1 MKIYLFLIIFSLFSI
16 QALYS
21 SSPEEIYQSARPS
34 ICLVSFYQNIA
45 SDSKIGSFDKIKKHR
60 TGILVSPNGLVMVSN
75 DVYPVSLDF
84 ASSGGSLLSGMPSDF
99 KVKLSN
105 GEEYPAHFL
114 GKDDQAMVAFIK
126 IHSMRDDFFPYIEFS
141 TTQSV
146 KMSNSIFTLELL
158 AQNYNFSAL
167 FTTHQINAVIESPQ
181 RKFLINNYSP
191 ALSAGGLVLSDQGQA
206 IGVIV
211 NQSFDFTFLQPGDFE
226 DFHKNYLEIAPS
238 EWFVD
243 LIKNPP
249 NIQENQLSQKS
260 WLGIRMQALTP
271 ELRQY
276 WNVPQNGGIIINQVF
291 PKSPAEKSKLKTGDI
306 ILAVDDST
314 LLIEKD
320 EHTARLRNLI
330 LSYIPGSEIQLK
342 IFRQGNTLS
351 KKVILAAAPK
361 AIGLAASFPVAE
373 WGFEIRELTRDII
386 YQDDLPLNTPGVFV
400 YQVDRAS
407 PAGIGGLLIGDIIQE
422 INQQKIN
429 NFDQAKKII
438 TNFIDLSQKM
448 HMLKVLSNRNTR
460 YVFIDLKK

>member
-1 MKIYLFLIIFSLFSI
+1 MKTIFLFIPLLIL
-16 QALYS
+16 ATETVYS
-21 SSPEEIYQSARPS
+21 STPREIYQSARQS

-60 TGILVSPNGLVMVSN
+60 TGLLVSPNGLVMVSN

-105 GEEYPAHFL
+105 GDEYPAHFL

-126 IHSMRDDFFPYIEFS
+126 IQSVRDDLFPYTEFVP
-141 TTQSV
+141 TQNVEMSDSV
-146 KMSNSIFTLELL
+146 YALELL
-158 AQNYNFSAL
+158 AQNYNFSDL
-167 FTTHQINAVIESPQ
+167 FTVHEINAIIESPQ

-191 ALSAGGLVLSDQGQA
+191 ALSAGGLVLNSRGQA

-211 NQSFDFTFLQPGDFE
+211 NQAFDFTFLQPGDFG
-226 DFHKNYLEIAPS
+226 DFQKNYLEIAPS

-243 LIKNPP
+243 LIRTPP
-249 NIQENQLSQKS
+249 NMQENQLSQKS

-271 ELRQY
+271 ELQQY
-276 WNVPQNGGIIINQVF
+276 WNVPQDGGIIINQVF
-291 PKSPAEKSKLKTGDI
+291 PKSPAEKASLKTGDI

-314 LLIEKD
+314 LLIKKD

-330 LSYIPGSEIQLK
+330 LSYLPGSEIQLR
-342 IFRQGNTLS
+342 IFRQGKTLS
-351 KKVILAAAPK
+351 KKVTLTAAPK

-422 INQQKIN
+422 INQQKIRS
-429 NFDQAKKII
+429 FDQAKKII
-438 TNFIDLSQKM
+438 TNFIDGTQKM

>member
-1 MKIYLFLIIFSLFSI
+1 MKIYLYLTLFGLFVF
-16 QALYS
+16 QALYG

-34 ICLVSFYQNIA
+34 ICLVSFYQNIS

-126 IHSMRDDFFPYIEFS
+126 IHSMRDDLFPYTEFVP
-141 TTQSV
+141 TQSV

-181 RKFLINNYSP
+181 RKFLINNHSP
-191 ALSAGGLVLSDQGQA
+191 ALSAGGLVLNSQGQA

-226 DFHKNYLEIAPS
+226 DFQKNYLEIAPS
-238 EWFVD
+238 EWFID

-249 NIQENQLSQKS
+249 NLQENQLSHKS

-271 ELRQY
+271 ELKEY
-276 WNVPQNGGIIINQVF
+276 WKVPQDGGIIINQVF
-291 PKSPAEKSKLKTGDI
+291 PKSPAEKAKLKTGDI
-306 ILAVDDST
+306 ILAVNDST
-314 LLIEKD
+314 LLINKD

-330 LSYIPGSEIQLK
+330 LSYVPGSEIHLK
-342 IFRQGNTLS
+342 IYRQGKTIS
-351 KKVILAAAPK
+351 KKVLLSAAPK
-361 AIGLAASFPVAE
+361 AIGLAASFPVVE
-373 WGFEIRELTRDII
+373 WGFEIRELTRDIL

-407 PAGIGGLLIGDIIQE
+407 PAGIGGLRIGDIIQE
-422 INQQKIN
+422 INQREIL
-429 NFDQAKKII
+429 NFDLAKETIAGY
-438 TNFIDLSQKM
+438 IDGQQKM

-460 YVFIDLKK
+460 FVFIDLKK

>member
-1 MKIYLFLIIFSLFSI
+1 MKTLLSFTFLFIFI
-16 QALYS
+16 GQTVYS
-21 SSPEEIYQSARPS
+21 STPREIYQSARQS
-34 ICLVSFYQNIA
+34 ICQVSFYQNIA

-60 TGILVSPNGLVMVSN
+60 TGLLVSPNGLIMVSN

-126 IHSMRDDFFPYIEFS
+126 IHSVRDDLFPYTEFVS
-141 TTQSV
+141 TQNVEMSDSV
-146 KMSNSIFTLELL
+146 YTLELL

-167 FTTHQINAVIESPQ
+167 FTSHQINAMIESPQ

-191 ALSAGGLVLSDQGQA
+191 ALSAGGLVLNSRGQA

-238 EWFVD
+238 EWFVH

-249 NIQENQLSQKS
+249 NMQENQLSRKS

-271 ELRQY
+271 ELKEY
-276 WNVPQNGGIIINQVF
+276 WKVPQDGGIIINHVF
-291 PKSPAEKSKLKTGDI
+291 PKSPAEKAKLKTGDI

-314 LLIEKD
+314 LLIKKD

-330 LSYIPGSEIQLK
+330 LSYLPGSEIQLR
-342 IFRQGNTLS
+342 IFRQGKTIS
-351 KKVILAAAPK
+351 KKVTLTTAPK
-361 AIGLAASFPVAE
+361 AIGLAASFPVVE
-373 WGFEIRELTRDII
+373 WGFEIRELTRDIL

-407 PAGIGGLLIGDIIQE
+407 PAGIGGLRIGDIIQE
-422 INQQKIN
+422 INQQEIKDFN
-429 NFDQAKKII
+429 KAKEII
-438 TNFIDLSQKM
+438 ADHIDGKQKM

>member
-1 MKIYLFLIIFSLFSI
+1 MYGFS
-16 QALYS
+16 
-21 SSPEEIYQSARPS
+21 PGEIYQSAKS
-34 ICLVSFYQNIA
+34 HICLVSFYQNIA
-45 SDSKIGSFDKIKKHR
+45 SDSKIGSFDKIKKYR
-60 TGILVSPNGLVMVSN
+60 IGVLISPNGLVMVSN

-99 KVKLSN
+99 KVKLFN
-105 GEEYPAHFL
+105 GDEYPAHFL

-126 IHSMRDDFFPYIEFS
+126 IHNVRDDLFPFTEFVPTLSIEMSDSVYI
-141 TTQSV
+141 
-146 KMSNSIFTLELL
+146 LELL
-158 AQNYNFSAL
+158 AQNYNFSDL
-167 FTTHQINAVIESPQ
+167 FTAHQINAVIESPQ

-191 ALSAGGLVLSDQGQA
+191 ALSAGGLVLNKRGQA
-206 IGVIV
+206 IGVTV

-249 NIQENQLSQKS
+249 NLQENQASQKS

-271 ELRQY
+271 ELKEY
-276 WNVPQNGGIIINQVF
+276 WNVPQDGGIIINQVF
-291 PKSPAEKSKLKTGDI
+291 SKSPAEKAKLKTGDI

-314 LLIEKD
+314 LLIKKD

-330 LSYIPGSEIQLK
+330 LSIAPGSEIQLK
-342 IFRQGNTLS
+342 IFREGQTLS
-351 KKVILAAAPK
+351 KIVTLTAAPK
-361 AIGLAASFPVAE
+361 AIGLAASFPVVE
-373 WGFEIRELTRDII
+373 WGFEIRELTRDIL

-422 INQQKIN
+422 INEQELTG
-429 NFDQAKKII
+429 FDMAKEII
-438 TNFIDLSQKM
+438 TSYIDKKQKM